1 MSDLSDRALV
11 VVLVCAALLWPIL
24 WAADRMA
31 TRICARLDAARTAQQ
46 QARTQARQ
54 THPAVRRRRTD
65 GSWGHGVWVMM
76 HTHTVSAQ
84 PMWPAPPPP
93 PLPPRATANDGVW
106 AAFLDSHPELA
117 TTSDVPP
124 DPPEGSNT

>member
-1 MSDLSDRALV
+1 MSDRALV
-11 VVLVCAALLWPIL
+11 VVLVCAALLWPVL

-31 TRICARLDAARTAQQ
+31 TRICARLDAARTARE

-54 THPAVRRRRTD
+54 THPAVRRRAD
-65 GSWGHGVWVMM
+65 GSWGHGVWIML

-93 PLPPRATANDGVW
+93 LLPPTGAPVADPGWTT
-106 AAFLDSHPELA
+106 FLDSHPELA

-124 DPPEGSNT
+124 DPPEGTT